1 MYMYIYII
9 YTHIHMYMYI
19 QYIYTYTHVYVY
31 IQYIYTYT
39 HVYMY
44 VYTYIYEE
52 NINLSYVYHL
62 TSRIV
67 IS

>member
-1 MYMYIYII
+1 MYMYIYNI
-9 YTHIHMYMYI
+9 YTN
-19 QYIYTYTHVYVY
+19 
-31 IQYIYTYT
+31 
-39 HVYMY
+39 VYMY
-44 VYTYIYEE
+44 VYTYIYED